1 MPGIK
6 RKIAV
11 FQGDGVLGGVAENLE
26 IMREAVSE
34 AKRADAELVIF
45 PECILTG
52 YNIGEASRELAEAAD
67 GPSAKRIVD
76 MARSYGIAILYGYPE
91 RAGEALYNAA
101 QLIARGGERLAN
113 HRKCQLYGAGERQ
126 LFTPGDEAL
135 VVNLEGL
142 KLGLLICYD
151 IEFPEA
157 ARRLALKGAELIAV
171 ASATPQ
177 PHEEISR
184 ILVPARACE
193 NQVFVAFANRCGREG
208 ELAYSGGSC
217 VIGPGGADLARA
229 AGEETL
235 LIAEI
240 DTAEIARHRAKF
252 DYLADRRQDL
262 YGAVVG
268 P

>member
-11 FQGDGVLGGVAENLE
+11 SQGEGVLGGVAENLE

-34 AKRADAELVIF
+34 AKRADAGLVIF
-45 PECILTG
+45 PELILTG
-52 YNIGEASRELAEAAD
+52 YNIGEAGWELAEAAD

-91 RAGEALYNAA
+91 RAGETLYNAS
-101 QLIARGGERLAN
+101 QLIARNGDRLASY
-113 HRKCQLYGAGERQ
+113 RKCQLSGAGERQ
-126 LFTPGDEAL
+126 LFAPGDEAI
-135 VVNLEGL
+135 VVELEGL

-157 ARRLALKGAELIAV
+157 ARLLALKGAELIAV

-177 PHEEISR
+177 PHDEIAR
-184 ILVPARACE
+184 ILVPARALE

-208 ELAYSGGSC
+208 ELAYTGGSC
-217 VIGPGGADLARA
+217 VIGPDGADIARA
-229 AGEETL
+229 AGEECL

-240 DTAEIARHRAKF
+240 DTAEIARRRAKF
-252 DYLADRRQDL
+252 GYLADRRQDL
-262 YGAVVG
+262 YGVVVG